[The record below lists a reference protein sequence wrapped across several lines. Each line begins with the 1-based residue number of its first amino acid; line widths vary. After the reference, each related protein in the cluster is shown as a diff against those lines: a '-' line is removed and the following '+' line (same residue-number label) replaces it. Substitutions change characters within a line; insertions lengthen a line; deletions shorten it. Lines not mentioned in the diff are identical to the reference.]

1 MEEPFEITYSSGDTS
16 FVLAVY
22 RSQED
27 QESESRY
34 TIVIDEVSLGVL
46 IKQDKGSWVW
56 ESGGKEGPNH
66 GGVNL
71 YPDSA
76 SRIGQSIGQHE
87 AKGQTPD

>member
-22 RSQED
+22 RSLEN
-27 QESESRY
+27 QESKWRY

-46 IKQDKGSWVW
+46 VKHDNSSWAW

-76 SRIGQSIGQHE
+76 SRIGELIDQHE
-87 AKGQTPD
+87 VQGQKPD